1 MRYDLVLF
9 DNDGVLVD
17 SEPLSNTLLAA
28 YLTELGHPTSYED
41 SFARLH
47 GRRPAPGARPRGGT
61 DRQRLPEDFDDVF
74 HARVFA
80 AFERELRPVAGV
92 DAVLGKLAA
101 DGVPYCVAS
110 SGSHERIRVGHRAA
124 GLDRW
129 FEESRIFSS
138 QDVGRGK
145 PAPDLFLYAAE
156 RMGVPVER
164 CAVVEDSPLGVR
176 AAVAAGMDV
185 YGFTAM
191 TPPER
196 LAGATRLFGEMGSC
210 STCCDEAGGDR
221 VHGRGTDICHA
232 ELGTNVSIG
241 GGGPDAKLYP

>member
-1 MRYDLVLF
+1 MRYDLVVF

-17 SEPLSNTLLAA
+17 SESISNRLLAA

-41 SFARLH
+41 SIRDYMGSAMHRIHDLVLERS
-47 GRRPAPGARPRGGT
+47 GE
-61 DRQRLPEDFDDVF
+61 RLPADFDDVF

-92 DAVLGKLAA
+92 TGVLEKLVA

-110 SGSHERIRVGHRAA
+110 SGSHERIRVGHRAT

-129 FEESRIFSS
+129 FEDTRIFSA
-138 QDVGRGK
+138 QDVGKGK
-145 PAPDLFLYAAE
+145 PAPDLFLHAAE
-156 RMGVPVER
+156 RMGVAPER
-164 CAVVEDSPLGVR
+164 CVVVEDSPLGVR

-191 TPPER
+191 TPPAK
-196 LAGATRLFGEMGSC
+196 LAGASGLFADMGELADLL
-210 STCCDEAGGDR
+210 T
-221 VHGRGTDICHA
+221 
-232 ELGTNVSIG
+232 
-241 GGGPDAKLYP
+241 

>member
-1 MRYDLVLF
+1 MRYDLVIF

-17 SEPLSNTLLAA
+17 SEPISNRLLAA

-41 SFARLH
+41 SIRDYMGSAMHRIHDLVQERT
-47 GRRPAPGARPRGGT
+47 GR
-61 DRQRLPEDFDDVF
+61 QLPPDFDDVF

-80 AFERELRPVAGV
+80 AFERELKPVPGV
-92 DAVLGKLAA
+92 ADVLSKLTV

-110 SGSHERIRVGHRAA
+110 SGSHERIRVGHRTT

-129 FEESRIFSS
+129 FDEDRIFSS

-156 RMGVPVER
+156 RMGVPPQK
-164 CAVVEDSPLGVR
+164 CVVIEDSPLGVQ

-191 TPPER
+191 TPAER
-196 LAGATRLFGEMGSC
+196 LAGATQLFSDHGELA
-210 STCCDEAGGDR
+210 DLL
-221 VHGRGTDICHA
+221 V
-232 ELGTNVSIG
+232 
-241 GGGPDAKLYP
+241 

>member
-1 MRYDLVLF
+1 MRYDLVIF

-17 SEPLSNTLLAA
+17 SEPISNRLLAG

-41 SFARLH
+41 SIRDYMGSAMHRVHDLVAERT
-47 GRRPAPGARPRGGT
+47 GRRLPA
-61 DRQRLPEDFDDVF
+61 DFDDVF

-80 AFERELRPVAGV
+80 AFERELKPVTGAV
-92 DAVLGKLAA
+92 DVLERLTEDA
-101 DGVPYCVAS
+101 VPYCVAS
-110 SGSHERIRVGHRAA
+110 SGSHERIRVGHRAT

-129 FEESRIFSS
+129 FDDARIFSS

-156 RMGVPVER
+156 RMGVAPDR
-164 CAVVEDSPLGVR
+164 CVVVEDSPLGVR

-191 TPPER
+191 TPAEK
-196 LAGATRLFGEMGSC
+196 LVGTTRLFGNMREL
-210 STCCDEAGGDR
+210 TELLDGDR
-221 VHGRGTDICHA
+221 SEHRSRDRRG
-232 ELGTNVSIG
+232 N
-241 GGGPDAKLYP
+241 

>member
-1 MRYDLVLF
+1 MGAAMHRVHDLIEERT
-9 DNDGVLVD
+9 G
-17 SEPLSNTLLAA
+17 
-28 YLTELGHPTSYED
+28 
-41 SFARLH
+41 
-47 GRRPAPGARPRGGT
+47 
-61 DRQRLPEDFDDVF
+61 QRLPEDFDDVF

-92 DAVLGKLAA
+92 GAVLEKLAA

-124 GLDRW
+124 GLGQW

-156 RMGVPVER
+156 RMGVPAER

-196 LAGATRLFGEMGSC
+196 LAEATQLFGDMG
-210 STCCDEAGGDR
+210 DLLDLLR
-221 VHGRGTDICHA
+221 
-232 ELGTNVSIG
+232 
-241 GGGPDAKLYP
+241 

>member
-1 MRYDLVLF
+1 MRYDLVIF

-17 SEPLSNTLLAA
+17 SEPIPNRLLAA

-41 SFARLH
+41 SIRDYMGSAMHRIHDLVRERT
-47 GRRPAPGARPRGGT
+47 G
-61 DRQRLPEDFDDVF
+61 QRLPDDFDDVF

-80 AFERELRPVAGV
+80 AFERELKPVAGAGDVLEKLVV
-92 DAVLGKLAA
+92 DGT
-101 DGVPYCVAS
+101 PYCVAS
-110 SGSHERIRVGHRAA
+110 SGSHERIRVGHRTT

-129 FEESRIFSS
+129 FDEGRIFSS

-156 RMGVPVER
+156 RMGVAPER
-164 CAVVEDSPLGVR
+164 CVVVEDSPLGVQ

-191 TPPER
+191 TPAAK
-196 LAGATRLFGEMGSC
+196 LADATRLISRME
-210 STCCDEAGGDR
+210 
-221 VHGRGTDICHA
+221 
-232 ELGTNVSIG
+232 ELTGLL
-241 GGGPDAKLYP
+241 A